1 MECEIC
7 GKSIS
12 NNPKKTKIDG
22 SIMNVCEECAKFGVI
37 QKEQPKL
44 KPKKNKIKINKNKP
58 LNKQSYSEEP
68 EELIENYNETI
79 KKVRESKNWTR
90 EELGRKINEK
100 VSVINRIESGKMV
113 PDSKLIKKLEK
124 VLNIELLEKME
135 SDDLNQF
142 KNNSPHKQTLGNI
155 VKIKK
160 K

>member
-12 NNPKKTKIDG
+12 DNPKRTKIDG
-22 SIMNVCEECAKFGVI
+22 SIMNVCNECAKFGVI
-37 QKEQPKL
+37 QKEHPKL
-44 KPKKNKIKINKNKP
+44 KSKKNKINKNKSINNP
-58 LNKQSYSEEP
+58 TYSEEP

-90 EELGRKINEK
+90 EKLGQKINEK
-100 VSVINRIESGKMV
+100 VSVINRIESGKMA

-135 SDDLNQF
+135 SADLNQF
-142 KNNSPHKQTLGNI
+142 KNNYSSEQTLGNI